1 MVEPSGEATT
11 IIDQYNSYQFFE
23 SDEFNPAK
31 VGRRWLSNRFDIE
44 SEQSFTLNFPNIVPG
59 ELMNVKVKVASAS
72 ETSTSMAISINGTS
86 LDPLIFSPIEDP
98 TLLEFKT
105 ICWRVFRRVMKILF
119 LI

>member
-1 MVEPSGEATT
+1 MVEPSGDATT
-11 IIDQYNSYQFFE
+11 IIDSSTIAINSLKA
-23 SDEFNPAK
+23 DEFNPAK

-105 ICWRVFRRVMKILF
+105 ICWRDSVW
-119 LI
+119 